1 MQEDLFWQK
10 HAKSNHSPHRT
21 NLFGY
26 LMRFQAPNSSHLTV
40 SHSCRWILRLCTQIN
55 SLDTQVLSEVLK
67 LQIQPHVLTVYANPL
82 FTPSK
87 WIFPAKPLFEVRFW
101 IFWSSWVRRSQ
112 EDLFYQKHVKSNHS
126 PHRTDLFGHLMR
138 FQAPNSSHLTV
149 SHSCRWILRLCT
161 QINSLDTQVLSEVLK
176 LQIQPHV
183 LTVYANPLFTPS
195 KWIFPAKP
203 L

>member
-87 WIFPAKPLFEVRFW
+87 WIFPAKPLLEVDFEFFGPAVSQGCRGMY
-101 IFWSSWVRRSQ
+101 SAPNKQNLPRRRSIPNCF
-112 EDLFYQKHVKSNHS
+112 LG
-126 PHRTDLFGHLMR
+126 RATGH
-138 FQAPNSSHLTV
+138 AV
-149 SHSCRWILRLCT
+149 S
-161 QINSLDTQVLSEVLK
+161 
-176 LQIQPHV
+176 
-183 LTVYANPLFTPS
+183 
-195 KWIFPAKP
+195 
-203 L
+203 